1 MLAQF
6 THRLRQAATIRNLLL
21 LFLLFIAFNLLVLPP
36 LLAHFEALSNG
47 VGLVDLLDSYTPDQL
62 YAHLANFDQAGRHF
76 YILHELTLDVVY
88 PLLSA
93 LLFGLA
99 IAYHVKRAL
108 PATSP
113 LQYLGLLPF
122 VLMGVDYLENASLVI
137 VLAAYPTRL
146 EGVARVANLFTLGKW
161 SLSNLILLILVV
173 SVVGFWFQK
182 AYNAFVSTRI
192 QAAGRPQ

>member
-1 MLAQF
+1 ML
-6 THRLRQAATIRNLLL
+6 HR
-21 LFLLFIAFNLLVLPP
+21 
-36 LLAHFEALSNG
+36 NG
-47 VGLVDLLDSYTPDQL
+47 
-62 YAHLANFDQAGRHF
+62 
-76 YILHELTLDVVY
+76 HELTLDVVY

-161 SLSNLILLILVV
+161 ALSNLILLILVV
-173 SVVGFWFQK
+173 SMVGFWFQK